1 MAGRRGYGSLAA
13 QGKPRLRA
21 ALARRRAGASA
32 GGEEPEA
39 APPGP
44 TCGGGV
50 RIAGFCRS
58 FQTPHKTAWRRFRS
72 GSSMPINR
80 RSRLYGRFHCGLPTQ
95 CARAALTEG
104 HGAPQFWQ
112 RAGFRG
118 RPGPAPCVLRS
129 AAMRRA
135 SRFVSLCIH
144 TEDSRFA
151 LVRVHACGVCRTDL
165 HVVEGELA
173 PRKSPVVPGTR
184 WRAWWKRTD
193 STRRGS
199 ILASAGGGGEQDQRR
214 RSPVHVRGIWRTR
227 RGHLA
232 ARGRGRNRVFGS

>member
-1 MAGRRGYGSLAA
+1 
-13 QGKPRLRA
+13 
-21 ALARRRAGASA
+21 
-32 GGEEPEA
+32 
-39 APPGP
+39 
-44 TCGGGV
+44 
-50 RIAGFCRS
+50 
-58 FQTPHKTAWRRFRS
+58 
-72 GSSMPINR
+72 MPINR

-95 CARAALTEG
+95 CARAARTEG

-199 ILASAGGGGEQDQRR
+199 ILASAGGAEEHEQRR
-214 RSPVHVRGIWRTR
+214 RSACTCTGVGRARRPPGRSRAGPQRWEPERCAGSAPVPLFEAASACPATARRDRPVARTSGPSRRRARTR
-227 RGHLA
+227 TPAQR
-232 ARGRGRNRVFGS
+232 